1 MMWLTENI
9 QVCLRIFQTDT
20 ASMAL
25 KRRLA
30 STARGF
36 YCFCLAPSIRKPI
49 RSIRGR
55 KEEPILWRTALNV
68 VGFAFVFSPRHSLS
82 KLSSAHLA

>member
-9 QVCLRIFQTDT
+9 QVCLRDFQTGT

-36 YCFCLAPSIRKPI
+36 YFFCLAPSIRKPI
-49 RSIRGR
+49 RPIRPIRGEKKILSYGPL
-55 KEEPILWRTALNV
+55 KEQRL
-68 VGFAFVFSPRHSLS
+68 G
-82 KLSSAHLA
+82 